1 MDLIACSQAR
11 LLWWVPNK
19 PTRCPTYHLPTT
31 VQLRYA
37 PLSKTE
43 IKLVEAAI
51 RHGAPVALEKAEKV
65 GANISEAVKELIR
78 TGTVQLTLHNVQ
90 SVALKSSIRT
100 PYAKAQLKVREADHH
115 TSMAMANRKGSV
127 SFPSPIAVH
136 VGLDAVEDPET
147 RGWLESGYGFGWVA
161 ETCRVIVSSVHL
173 GIVGLRACA

>member
-1 MDLIACSQAR
+1 MS
-11 LLWWVPNK
+11 NK
-19 PTRCPTYHLPTT
+19 PKHCPTHHFPTCT

-43 IKLVEAAI
+43 ITLVEAAI

-90 SVALKSSIRT
+90 SVALKSSLRT

-115 TSMAMANRKGSV
+115 PSMAMANRKGSV

-147 RGWLESGYGFGWVA
+147 RGWLESGCGYIWVVRLCLMNS
-161 ETCRVIVSSVHL
+161 EQ
-173 GIVGLRACA
+173 RASRKSELACLCSKTRTP